1 MKGYFK
7 VSRNSSEEFD
17 IICELDAKSA
27 KEPVS
32 ESQKTLYLEVE
43 NATSVIKSLQNTSH
57 DVKKKY
63 FDKLFTLTQAGLM
76 GETAQPELAM
86 KSLVKLKNE
95 MVMVEGQRIK
105 NDYMK
110 MLGVRALIIS
120 IVSIATYYAL
130 LISGI
135 SEFGAYFLAVAG
147 SSVGTWLSFGARK
160 FTISFEEL
168 SVLEEDMMSP
178 WIRLLYIGACSA
190 VFILLLNTQLISL
203 GVGTVSTVG
212 IMSQPELQIAV
223 GVLCG
228 LVESKIGVNIYKRAV
243 TLIESS
249 DP

>member
-7 VSRNSSEEFD
+7 ASRNSSEEFD
-17 IICELDAKSA
+17 IICELDAELATESV
-27 KEPVS
+27 P

-43 NATSVIKSLQNTSH
+43 DATNVIKSLQNTSH

-63 FDKLFTLTQAGLM
+63 FDKLVSLTQAGLM
-76 GETAQPELAM
+76 GKTAQPELAM

-110 MLGVRALIIS
+110 TLGVRALIIS
-120 IVSIATYYAL
+120 IVSIAIYYVL
-130 LISGI
+130 LTNGI

-147 SSVGTWLSFGARK
+147 SSAGTWLSFGARK

-212 IMSQPELQIAV
+212 IMSQPELQMAV

>member
-1 MKGYFK
+1 MRGFFIVYKNK
-7 VSRNSSEEFD
+7 EEEFD
-17 IICELDAKSA
+17 IVCAVHEKRG
-27 KEPVS
+27 KEHIP
-32 ESQKTLYLEVE
+32 EDQQALYTEVE
-43 NATSVIKSLQNTSH
+43 NTNNVLKSLHNTSSEI
-57 DVKKKY
+57 KRKY
-63 FDKLFTLTQAGLM
+63 FNKLLSLAQVGLV
-76 GETAQPELAM
+76 GKTAQPELAM
-86 KSLVKLKNE
+86 KSLAKLRNE
-95 MVMVEGQRIK
+95 MVMIEGQRIK

-110 MLGVRALIIS
+110 TLGIRALIIS
-120 IVSIATYYAL
+120 IVSIAIYYAL
-130 LISGI
+130 LINGI

-147 SSVGTWLSFGARK
+147 SSAGTWLSFGARK

-212 IMSQPELQIAV
+212 IMSQPELQITV

-249 DP
+249 DS